1 MKISVQSMSTSY
13 GGPPVLKNINL
24 NIAKS
29 SLISVIGANGSGKS
43 TLLRTLCRLLKIQ
56 SGYIYIDKKN
66 ILSYSKKELAKKIS
80 FLPQYKFLPEDMT
93 VYELVSYGRFPHS
106 SFLRNTKQ
114 DKESIA
120 KAIALTHLEKLQN
133 RKVSTLSGG
142 ERQRAWI
149 ALCIAQEAE
158 IMLLD
163 EPTTY
168 LDIKCQM
175 DVMELILNLNHELAT
190 TILMTL
196 HDINHAAHYSNRVIA
211 IKNGEI
217 FADGSVSSTINEEL
231 ILKVF
236 GARVKTLICDGIPYF
251 IPTTQQKN
259 NI

>member
-1 MKISVQSMSTSY
+1 MKISVQSMSASY

-56 SGYIYIDKKN
+56 SGYIYLDKKN

-106 SFLRNTKQ
+106 SFIQNTKK
-114 DKESIA
+114 DKDAISE
-120 KAIALTHLEKLQN
+120 AIALTHLEKLQN

-175 DVMELILNLNHELAT
+175 DVMELIMKLNNELGT

-196 HDINHAAHYSNRVIA
+196 HDINHAAHYSKRVIA
-211 IKNGEI
+211 LKNGEI
-217 FADGSVSSTINEEL
+217 FADGTVSNTINEEL

-236 GARVKTLICDGIPYF
+236 DAKVKTLIYDCIPYF
-251 IPTTQQKN
+251 IPTTQQEK
-259 NI
+259 